1 MTDQQATMG
10 ERGRAITPMTPSG
23 KVLIDG
29 VEYNARFKSGF
40 KSIQY
45 GVVCITGNYRENN
58 EDNYLVDPD
67 GRFFLVADG
76 MGGMSAGEKASEMG
90 VQIVSQ
96 KLNELIDFNRSPP
109 EQVTSGID
117 QAVHHANAEI
127 LMTGQLNPD
136 FHKMGTT
143 IVLVVVVG
151 HTAYITGVGDSR
163 VYSMHGSTF
172 EQLTKDHSMAQSL
185 LDSGTISREEAATH
199 SYRNVLFRYLG
210 GKEERGTETETRQ
223 CSLDSGDRFIL
234 CSDGVTD
241 GVDDNTLATLLHDN
255 DAPQQAAQAIVDA
268 AQSGGSK
275 DNITC
280 IVLHVT

>member
-1 MTDQQATMG
+1 MSNSI
-10 ERGRAITPMTPSG
+10 RSG
-23 KVLIDG
+23 
-29 VEYNARFKSGF
+29 A
-40 KSIQY
+40 
-45 GVVCITGNYRENN
+45 VCITGNYRENN

-67 GRFFLVADG
+67 GRFFLLADG

-96 KLNELIDFNRSPP
+96 KLNELIDFNRSSP

-172 EQLTKDHSMAQSL
+172 EQLTKDHSISQAL
-185 LDSGTISREEAATH
+185 VDAGTISKEEAATH
-199 SYRNVLFRYLG
+199 RYRNALYRYLG
-210 GKEERGTETETRQ
+210 AEKIGTEIETRQ

-241 GVDDNTLATLLHDN
+241 GVDNDTLATLLHEN
-255 DAPQQAAQAIVDA
+255 DDPQQAAQTIVDA

-280 IVLHVT
+280 IVLHVV